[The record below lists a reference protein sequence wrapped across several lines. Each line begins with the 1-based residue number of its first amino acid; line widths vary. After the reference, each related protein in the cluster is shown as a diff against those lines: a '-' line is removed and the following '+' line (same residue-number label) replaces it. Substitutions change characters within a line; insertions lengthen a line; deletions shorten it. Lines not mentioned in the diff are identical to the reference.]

1 MKPST
6 TSYFFVV
13 GLFLAQLAATRP
25 VSAQPSSDETA
36 SQEAQQAHRH
46 FSLGVKLYSE
56 GDFGPALAQFQRA
69 YALKPHFRV
78 LYNIAQ
84 CKFEL
89 RDYVDARA
97 TLRRYLAEG
106 GAAALDA
113 ERIARI
119 EADLADLGRRIA
131 QLDIRSNVRG
141 AVVYVD
147 GRKVGTTPLS
157 QAIEVS
163 EGQRSL
169 SVESSTRGTKQRS
182 TLLVGGERQTITVN
196 FELIAPAAGVSS
208 GLPESRARSVLPSA
222 ESSLGAGFWVAG
234 VGAALLAGGAGVTG
248 YLALRAQNERRADLN
263 RPGVSAVE
271 LDSNER
277 RIQTFAMTT
286 DALLGGAIV
295 CAGVATSLVLL
306 HGTAT
311 RPELAV
317 APGNVTL
324 RGSF

>member
-1 MKPST
+1 MKPS
-6 TSYFFVV
+6 SFFFVV
-13 GLFLAQLAATRP
+13 GLFLAQLATTCP
-25 VSAQPSSDETA
+25 VKAQPASDETA
-36 SQEAQQAHRH
+36 TPEAQQAHRH
-46 FSLGVKLYSE
+46 FSLGVKLYSD

-89 RDYVDARA
+89 RDYVEARA
-97 TLRRYLAEG
+97 TLRRYLSEG

-113 ERIARI
+113 DRIARI
-119 EADLADLGRRIA
+119 EADLADLERRIA

-147 GRKVGTTPLS
+147 GRTVGTTPLS

-169 SVESSTRGTKQRS
+169 SVESSVRGTKQRS
-182 TLLVGGERQTITVN
+182 ILLVGGERQTITVD
-196 FELIAPAAGVSS
+196 FELVAPGAGASS
-208 GLPESRARSVLPSA
+208 GLQGARPRSVLPSA
-222 ESSLGAGFWVAG
+222 ESSLGAGFWVTG
-234 VGAALLAGGAGVTG
+234 VGAVLLAGGAGVTG

-263 RPGVSAVE
+263 RPGVSALE
-271 LDSNER
+271 LDSDKR

-286 DALLGGAIV
+286 DALLGGAVV
-295 CAGVATSLVLL
+295 CDCIATTHVLV
-306 HGTAT
+306 H
-311 RPELAV
+311 
-317 APGNVTL
+317 
-324 RGSF
+324 